1 MQDDSRKTLWTER
14 VGQWRASGL
23 SQRAFCEQHGWPL
36 NRLVY
41 WARRLKEVSGP
52 VRLVAVKL
60 SDKEAENEVNAPLTL
75 RGAGGWQLMLPAQPD
90 VAWLADLLRRLP

>member
-14 VGQWRASGL
+14 VVQWRASGL

-41 WARRLKEVSGP
+41 WARRLKEGTGP
-52 VRLVAVKL
+52 VRLVAVKV
-60 SDKEAENEVNAPLTL
+60 SGKVAESEANASLIL
-75 RGAGGWQLMLPAQPD
+75 RGAGGWQLVIPAQPD
-90 VAWLADLLRRLP
+90 AAWLANLLRRLP